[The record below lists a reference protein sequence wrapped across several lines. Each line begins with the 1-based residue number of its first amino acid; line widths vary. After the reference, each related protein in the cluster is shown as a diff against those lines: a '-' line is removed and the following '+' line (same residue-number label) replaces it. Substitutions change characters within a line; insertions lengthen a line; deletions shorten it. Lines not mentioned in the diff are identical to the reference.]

1 MYAAS
6 EAESRPSIDCNG
18 DTDNNITNTEQL
30 NMRHKL
36 LTSTNQKVKMT
47 IKTAKKFMKMSA
59 LLGFVALGS
68 LSFNAAAAV
77 ITFGTGTAGFGG
89 VVSFSPN
96 PGDGDF
102 VGTNINIGALTIAGS
117 TSDGPY
123 AVTNGVLSFSTAT
136 GNLDIQGS
144 VADLSIS
151 NQTLLT
157 GTIDNF
163 FASDQG
169 ELNFFQA
176 NGSSTLSTDL
186 LSAIG
191 LSGTGFEYLAYN
203 IESNELGQV
212 INTGVVNTTSVV
224 PVPAAAWLFGSA
236 ILGLL
241 GIARRKRA

>member
-1 MYAAS
+1 M
-6 EAESRPSIDCNG
+6 EK
-18 DTDNNITNTEQL
+18 L
-30 NMRHKL
+30 N
-36 LTSTNQKVKMT
+36 MT

-59 LLGFVALGS
+59 LLGFVVLGS

-89 VVSFSPN
+89 AVSFSPN

-117 TSDGPY
+117 TSDGAY
-123 AVTNGVLSFSTAT
+123 AVTNGVLSFSTVT
-136 GNLDIQGS
+136 GSLTIQGS

-157 GTIDNF
+157 GTIADF

-169 ELNFFQA
+169 ELSFFQA
-176 NGSSTLSTDL
+176 GGSSVLSTDL
-186 LSAIG
+186 LGAIG

-203 IESNELGQV
+203 IESNSLGQV

-224 PVPAAAWLFGSA
+224 PLPAAAWLFGSA

-241 GIARRKRA
+241 GVARRKKA

>member
-1 MYAAS
+1 
-6 EAESRPSIDCNG
+6 
-18 DTDNNITNTEQL
+18 
-30 NMRHKL
+30 
-36 LTSTNQKVKMT
+36 MT

-59 LLGFVALGS
+59 LLGFVVLGS

-77 ITFGTGTAGFGG
+77 ISFGTGTAGFGG
-89 VVSFSPN
+89 VVSFSP
-96 PGDGDF
+96 GGGDF
-102 VGTNINIGALTIAGS
+102 TGTNINIGALTIAGS

-169 ELNFFQA
+169 ELSFFQA
-176 NGSSTLSTDL
+176 GGSSVLSTDL

-224 PVPAAAWLFGSA
+224 PLPAAAWLFGSA

-241 GIARRKRA
+241 GFARRKKA

>member
-1 MYAAS
+1 MA
-6 EAESRPSIDCNG
+6 
-18 DTDNNITNTEQL
+18 
-30 NMRHKL
+30 
-36 LTSTNQKVKMT
+36 
-47 IKTAKKFMKMSA
+47 IKAAKKFMKMSA
-59 LLGFVALGS
+59 LLGFVVLGS

-77 ITFGTGTAGFGG
+77 ISFGTGTAGFGG
-89 VVSFSPN
+89 VVSFSP
-96 PGDGDF
+96 GGGDF
-102 VGTNINIGALTIAGS
+102 TGTNINIGALTIAGS

-169 ELNFFQA
+169 ELSFFQA
-176 NGSSTLSTDL
+176 GGSSVLSTDL

-224 PVPAAAWLFGSA
+224 PLPAAAWLFGSA

-241 GIARRKRA
+241 GIARRKKA

>member
-1 MYAAS
+1 
-6 EAESRPSIDCNG
+6 
-18 DTDNNITNTEQL
+18 
-30 NMRHKL
+30 
-36 LTSTNQKVKMT
+36 MT

-59 LLGFVALGS
+59 LLGFVVLGS

-77 ITFGTGTAGFGG
+77 ISFGTGPAGFGG
-89 VVSFSPN
+89 VVSFSP
-96 PGDGDF
+96 GGGDF
-102 VGTNINIGALTIAGS
+102 TGTNINIGALTIAGS

-169 ELNFFQA
+169 ELSFFQA
-176 NGSSTLSTDL
+176 GGSSVLSTDL

-224 PVPAAAWLFGSA
+224 PLPAAAWLFGSA

-241 GIARRKRA
+241 GIARRKKA

>member
-1 MYAAS
+1 
-6 EAESRPSIDCNG
+6 
-18 DTDNNITNTEQL
+18 
-30 NMRHKL
+30 
-36 LTSTNQKVKMT
+36 MT

-96 PGDGDF
+96 AGDGDF

-117 TSDGPY
+117 TSDGAY
-123 AVTNGVLSFSTAT
+123 AVTNGVLSFSTVT
-136 GNLDIQGS
+136 GSLTIQGS

-157 GTIDNF
+157 GTIADF
-163 FASDQG
+163 FYGYSNG
-169 ELNFFQA
+169 NILNFFSA
-176 NGSSTLSTDL
+176 AGSSVLSTDL

-191 LSGTGFEYLAYN
+191 LSGTGFDYLAYTIDVN
-203 IESNELGQV
+203 SLGQV
-212 INTGVVNTTSVV
+212 VDAGVVNTTSVV
-224 PVPAAAWLFGSA
+224 PLPAAAWLFGSA

-241 GIARRKRA
+241 GIARRKKA

>member
-1 MYAAS
+1 
-6 EAESRPSIDCNG
+6 
-18 DTDNNITNTEQL
+18 
-30 NMRHKL
+30 
-36 LTSTNQKVKMT
+36 MT

-59 LLGFVALGS
+59 LLGFVVLGS

-77 ITFGTGTAGFGG
+77 ISFGTGTAGFGG
-89 VVSFSPN
+89 VVSFSP
-96 PGDGDF
+96 GGGDF
-102 VGTNINIGALTIAGS
+102 TGTNINIGALTIAGS

-136 GNLDIQGS
+136 GNLVIQGS

-169 ELNFFQA
+169 ELSFFQA
-176 NGSSTLSTDL
+176 GGSSVLSTDL

-224 PVPAAAWLFGSA
+224 PLPAAAWLFGSA

-241 GIARRKRA
+241 GVARRKNA

>member
-1 MYAAS
+1 
-6 EAESRPSIDCNG
+6 
-18 DTDNNITNTEQL
+18 
-30 NMRHKL
+30 
-36 LTSTNQKVKMT
+36 MT

-59 LLGFVALGS
+59 LLGFVVLGS

-77 ITFGTGTAGFGG
+77 ISFGTGTAGFGG
-89 VVSFSPN
+89 VVSFSP
-96 PGDGDF
+96 GGGDF
-102 VGTNINIGALTIAGS
+102 TGTNINIGALTIAGS

-169 ELNFFQA
+169 ELSFFQA
-176 NGSSTLSTDL
+176 GGSSVLSTDL

-224 PVPAAAWLFGSA
+224 PLPAAAWLFGSA

-241 GIARRKRA
+241 GIARRKKA

>member
-1 MYAAS
+1 
-6 EAESRPSIDCNG
+6 
-18 DTDNNITNTEQL
+18 
-30 NMRHKL
+30 
-36 LTSTNQKVKMT
+36 MT

-77 ITFGTGTAGFGG
+77 ISFGTGTAGFGG
-89 VVSFSPN
+89 VVSFSP
-96 PGDGDF
+96 GGGDF
-102 VGTNINIGALTIAGS
+102 TGTNINIGALTIAGS
-117 TSDGPY
+117 TSDGSY
-123 AVTNGVLSFSTAT
+123 AVTNGVLSFSTVT
-136 GNLDIQGS
+136 GSLTIQGS

-157 GTIDNF
+157 GTIADF

-169 ELNFFQA
+169 ELSFFQA
-176 NGSSTLSTDL
+176 GGYSVLSTDL
-186 LSAIG
+186 LSTIG

-203 IESNELGQV
+203 IESNSLGQV

-224 PVPAAAWLFGSA
+224 PLPAAAWLFGSA

-241 GIARRKRA
+241 GVARRKKA

>member
-1 MYAAS
+1 
-6 EAESRPSIDCNG
+6 
-18 DTDNNITNTEQL
+18 
-30 NMRHKL
+30 
-36 LTSTNQKVKMT
+36 
-47 IKTAKKFMKMSA
+47 MKMSA
-59 LLGFVALGS
+59 LLGFVVLGS

-77 ITFGTGTAGFGG
+77 ISFGTGTAGFGG
-89 VVSFSPN
+89 VVSFSP
-96 PGDGDF
+96 GGGDF
-102 VGTNINIGALTIAGS
+102 TGTNINIGALTIAGS

-169 ELNFFQA
+169 ELSFFQA
-176 NGSSTLSTDL
+176 GGSSVLSTDL

-224 PVPAAAWLFGSA
+224 PLPAAAWLFGSA

-241 GIARRKRA
+241 GIARRKKA

>member
-1 MYAAS
+1 
-6 EAESRPSIDCNG
+6 
-18 DTDNNITNTEQL
+18 
-30 NMRHKL
+30 
-36 LTSTNQKVKMT
+36 MT

-59 LLGFVALGS
+59 LLGFVVLGS

-77 ITFGTGTAGFGG
+77 ISFGTGTAGFGG
-89 VVSFSPN
+89 VVSFSP
-96 PGDGDF
+96 GGGDF
-102 VGTNINIGALTIAGS
+102 TGTNINIGALTIAGS

-169 ELNFFQA
+169 ELSFFQA
-176 NGSSTLSTDL
+176 GGSSVLSTDL

-224 PVPAAAWLFGSA
+224 PLPAAAWFFGSA

-241 GIARRKRA
+241 GIARRKKA

>member
-1 MYAAS
+1 MA
-6 EAESRPSIDCNG
+6 
-18 DTDNNITNTEQL
+18 
-30 NMRHKL
+30 
-36 LTSTNQKVKMT
+36 
-47 IKTAKKFMKMSA
+47 IKAAKKFMKMSA

-77 ITFGTGTAGFGG
+77 ISFGTGTAGFGG
-89 VVSFSPN
+89 VVSFSP
-96 PGDGDF
+96 GGGDF
-102 VGTNINIGALTIAGS
+102 TGTNINIGALTIAGS

-169 ELNFFQA
+169 ELSFFQA
-176 NGSSTLSTDL
+176 GGSSVLSTDL

-224 PVPAAAWLFGSA
+224 PLPAAAWLFGSA

-241 GIARRKRA
+241 GIARRKKA

>member
-1 MYAAS
+1 
-6 EAESRPSIDCNG
+6 
-18 DTDNNITNTEQL
+18 
-30 NMRHKL
+30 
-36 LTSTNQKVKMT
+36 
-47 IKTAKKFMKMSA
+47 MKMSA
-59 LLGFVALGS
+59 LLGFVVLGS

-77 ITFGTGTAGFGG
+77 ISFGTGTAGFGG
-89 VVSFSPN
+89 VVSFSP
-96 PGDGDF
+96 GGGDF
-102 VGTNINIGALTIAGS
+102 TGTNINIGALTIAGS

-169 ELNFFQA
+169 ELSFFQA
-176 NGSSTLSTDL
+176 GGSSVLSTDL

-224 PVPAAAWLFGSA
+224 PLPAAAWLFGSA

-241 GIARRKRA
+241 GVARRKNA

>member
-1 MYAAS
+1 
-6 EAESRPSIDCNG
+6 
-18 DTDNNITNTEQL
+18 
-30 NMRHKL
+30 
-36 LTSTNQKVKMT
+36 
-47 IKTAKKFMKMSA
+47 MSA
-59 LLGFVALGS
+59 LLGFVVLGS

-77 ITFGTGTAGFGG
+77 ISFGTGTAGFGG
-89 VVSFSPN
+89 VVSFSP
-96 PGDGDF
+96 GGGDF
-102 VGTNINIGALTIAGS
+102 TGTNINIGALTIAGS

-169 ELNFFQA
+169 ELSFFQA
-176 NGSSTLSTDL
+176 GGSSVLSTDL

-224 PVPAAAWLFGSA
+224 PLPAAAWLFGSA

-241 GIARRKRA
+241 GIARRKKA

>member
-1 MYAAS
+1 
-6 EAESRPSIDCNG
+6 
-18 DTDNNITNTEQL
+18 
-30 NMRHKL
+30 
-36 LTSTNQKVKMT
+36 MT

-59 LLGFVALGS
+59 LLGFVVLGS

-77 ITFGTGTAGFGG
+77 ISFGTGTAGFGG
-89 VVSFSPN
+89 VVSISP
-96 PGDGDF
+96 GGGDF
-102 VGTNINIGALTIAGS
+102 TGTNINIGALTIAGS

-169 ELNFFQA
+169 ELSFFQA
-176 NGSSTLSTDL
+176 GGSSVLSTDL

-224 PVPAAAWLFGSA
+224 PLPAAAWLFGSA

-241 GIARRKRA
+241 GIARRKKA